1 MSILDEWIV
10 LDTNVWIFGLRRFPD
25 LPACVELLEH
35 LDRLRVV
42 VPRQILQEIQANLS
56 EEEVSSLFRL
66 LSRFPERVKINW
78 EKTKPDLIARYQN
91 LGCKLGDAAGAA
103 HLEELGI
110 KLLVS
115 ENRDFLEEL
124 SDLPFR
130 RLNAAQ
136 AMTELRQ
143 SRMGSN

>member
-1 MSILDEWIV
+1 MSILDEWII

-25 LPACVELLEH
+25 LPACAELLEH
-35 LDRLRVV
+35 LDRFRVV

-56 EEEVSSLFRL
+56 DEEVSSLFRL

-78 EKTKPDLIARYQN
+78 ERTKPDLIVRYRN
-91 LGCKLGDAAGAA
+91 LGCKLGDAVVAA

-130 RLNAAQ
+130 RLNSAEAL
-136 AMTELRQ
+136 AEVRQ
-143 SRMGSN
+143 SRSGSR